1 MSFRLGDLK
10 KSVRKGRDG
19 YQVTPGRLESRQH
32 LFQVEFVLQQFEQ
45 HLGRP
50 RRELDPDVLMDFVG
64 DSRLGRGLLATLSQ
78 WYRMRARTFP
88 ELLDARQDGGR
99 RYARLLEHGISGP
112 VELRAWLYRAANVEA
127 DGFVDPPL
135 DAPYW
140 KGRTRA
146 LALRREALVA
156 LSLLDRPEEAV
167 LVRTGPRPT
176 AADVLSA
183 YNARA
188 LTTLLRSA
196 EEVTLTCSG
205 ALSALQQAA
214 RLWAEPLGVD
224 MKVEPRTLSLQGRAD
239 ALGCWTR
246 HGRKVERAALELLA
260 LPELGVR
267 EVKGRL
273 RVGDKD
279 CRFHWKDETLRLIR
293 TAGPA
298 PLDEALPER
307 VEWLFAAL
315 RRERERGE
323 RSDWGFRQPSHLL
336 GVERSAWLPHLELRQ
351 GDLGLYLRV
360 GGEVDDPEL
369 DPFAGKTLVAVAT
382 GAWLAGDPV
391 ILHFPGG
398 ERVVCREGALLGTLE
413 EWLVSRQAAGAPS
426 LSQPAPLL
434 RAA

>member
-112 VELRAWLYRAANVEA
+112 VELRAWLYRAANLEA
-127 DGFVDPPL
+127 DGFVDPPV
-135 DAPYW
+135 DEPYW
-140 KGRTRA
+140 KSRTRA
-146 LALRREALVA
+146 LALRREALAA

-167 LVRTGPRPT
+167 LVRTGPRPP
-176 AADVLSA
+176 AADVVAA

-188 LTTLLRSA
+188 HTTLLRSA
-196 EEVTLTCSG
+196 AEVTLTCAGPTST
-205 ALSALQQAA
+205 LTEAA
-214 RLWAEPLGVD
+214 RLWAEPLGVEWS
-224 MKVEPRTLSLQGRAD
+224 VEPRTLRLSGFAD
-239 ALGCWTR
+239 TLGCWTR

-260 LPELGVR
+260 LPDLGVR
-267 EVKGRL
+267 EVCGRL
-273 RVGDKD
+273 RVGDKE
-279 CRFHWKDETLRLIR
+279 CRFRWKEDVLSALR
-293 TAGPA
+293 TAAPA
-298 PLDEALPER
+298 PLVEALPER
-307 VEWLFAAL
+307 LEWLAALL

-323 RSDWGFRQPSHLL
+323 DTGWGFRQPSHLL
-336 GVERSAWLPHLELRQ
+336 AVDGRAWLPHLEVRR
-351 GDLGLYLRV
+351 GDLGVYLRV
-360 GGEVDDPEL
+360 GDPDREPEL
-369 DPFAGKTLVAVAT
+369 GPFVAKTLVAVAT
-382 GAWLAGDPV
+382 GVWEAGDPV
-391 ILHFPGG
+391 TLHFPGG
-398 ERVVCREGALLGTLE
+398 KRVVCGEGAVLATLVDWLEAQQTVGDSSLSAPQVLL
-413 EWLVSRQAAGAPS
+413 QAA
-426 LSQPAPLL
+426 
-434 RAA
+434 